1 MEKDHPY
8 YGWTIKK
15 LRKEKQRLKNN
26 IIPDQS
32 GFDKIEI
39 IAKTIEEKKN
49 NKRWLVGTIISIII
63 LIIVIIELFCK

>member
-1 MEKDHPY
+1 MEKDNPY

-26 IIPDQS
+26 LISDQS
-32 GFDKIEI
+32 GFPKIEI
-39 IAKTIEEKKN
+39 IAKTIEKKKN
-49 NKRWLVGTIISIII
+49 NKRWWVGTIISIIV

>member
-26 IIPDQS
+26 LISDQS